1 MSDRIGGSFPDD
13 RAERRDGG
21 GYERSGTGRPRQ
33 QRPARP
39 GGAGRGGRPDR
50 SAEGSGS
57 GFRPRQDDERDRR
70 AVRRSDQDS
79 GAAPRIPDSI
89 TEDDLSRDAKAEL
102 RGLPA
107 DLAATVGRY
116 LVAAELASDPEQA
129 YRFAQAARRIA
140 ARIGVVREV
149 NGVTAYHTGR
159 WAEALAEL
167 RAARRL
173 TGRDEYLPLM
183 ADSERALGRLDS
195 ALELVH
201 SEDARRLPRAAQ
213 IELRIVESGI
223 RRDQGLADAAVL
235 VLQVPELTDGRLRPW
250 SARLFYAYGDALLAA
265 GRPEAAREAFSRA
278 VVADE
283 EEETD
288 ALSRLD
294 ELDGVTLEDL
304 EDLEDEDADDD
315 DDLTDEAVEAVEAE
329 EGDLDGEADDDLDDE
344 DDVTDEANEADED
357 EAEDL
362 DEDLDDEEDLEDEVE
377 IDEEDDDSDDDEG
390 DLTDEAEDGEDL
402 DDEDNLTDQAEDDEG
417 DADDEGDLTAEADG
431 DEDDVDDEDDPDE
444 EDEDLDGEGLGGRA
458 DAIEGEARDDGA
470 RDQ

>member
-13 RAERRDGG
+13 RAERRDRG

-89 TEDDLSRDAKAEL
+89 TEDDLSRDVKAEL

-278 VVADE
+278 VVADG

-288 ALSRLD
+288 ALARLD

-315 DDLTDEAVEAVEAE
+315 DLTDEAVEAVEAE
-329 EGDLDGEADDDLDDE
+329 EGDLDDEADDDLDGEEDEDSDDE
-344 DDVTDEANEADED
+344 DDLSDEADE
-357 EAEDL
+357 

-402 DDEDNLTDQAEDDEG
+402 DDEDDLTDQAEDDEG

-431 DEDDVDDEDDPDE
+431 DEDDVADEDDPDE
-444 EDEDLDGEGLGGRA
+444 GEDLDGEGLGGRA
-458 DAIEGEARDDGA
+458 GAIEGEARDDGA
-470 RDQ
+470 RDR

>member
-1 MSDRIGGSFPDD
+1 M
-13 RAERRDGG
+13 
-21 GYERSGTGRPRQ
+21 
-33 QRPARP
+33 
-39 GGAGRGGRPDR
+39 
-50 SAEGSGS
+50 
-57 GFRPRQDDERDRR
+57 
-70 AVRRSDQDS
+70 RRSDKDS

-89 TEDDLSRDAKAEL
+89 TEDDLSRDVKAEL

-116 LVAAELASDPEQA
+116 LVAAELASDPEQG
-129 YRFAQAARRIA
+129 YRYAQAARRIA

-149 NGVTAYHTGR
+149 NGITAYHTGR

-183 ADSERALGRLDS
+183 ADAERALGRLDQ

-201 SEDARRLPRAAQ
+201 SDDARRLPRAAQ

-250 SARLFYAYGDALLAA
+250 SARLFYAYGEALLAA

-283 EEETD
+283 DEETD

-304 EDLEDEDADDD
+304 EDLEDEEEDADD

-329 EGDLDGEADDDLDDE
+329 EGDLDDEADDLDDE
-344 DDVTDEANEADED
+344 EDEDFDDEDDLSDEADE
-357 EAEDL
+357 

-377 IDEEDDDSDDDEG
+377 IDEEDDGSDDDEG

-402 DDEDNLTDQAEDDEG
+402 DDEDDLTDQAEDDEG

-431 DEDDVDDEDDPDE
+431 DEDDVADEDDPDE
-444 EDEDLDGEGLGGRA
+444 GEDLDGEGLGGR
-458 DAIEGEARDDGA
+458 DR
-470 RDQ
+470 

>member
-1 MSDRIGGSFPDD
+1 M
-13 RAERRDGG
+13 
-21 GYERSGTGRPRQ
+21 
-33 QRPARP
+33 
-39 GGAGRGGRPDR
+39 
-50 SAEGSGS
+50 
-57 GFRPRQDDERDRR
+57 
-70 AVRRSDQDS
+70 
-79 GAAPRIPDSI
+79 IPDSI
-89 TEDDLSRDAKAEL
+89 TEDDLSRDVKAEL

-288 ALSRLD
+288 ALARLD

-315 DDLTDEAVEAVEAE
+315 DLTDEAVEAVEAE
-329 EGDLDGEADDDLDDE
+329 EGDLDDEADDDLDDE
-344 DDVTDEANEADED
+344 DDVTDDVNEDDED
-357 EAEDL
+357 EA
-362 DEDLDDEEDLEDEVE
+362 EDLDDEEDLENEV
-377 IDEEDDDSDDDEG
+377 DVDDEDDDSDDDED

-402 DDEDNLTDQAEDDEG
+402 DDEDDLTAQAEDDEG
-417 DADDEGDLTAEADG
+417 DADDEGR
-431 DEDDVDDEDDPDE
+431 PHSR
-444 EDEDLDGEGLGGRA
+444 GGRRR
-458 DAIEGEARDDGA
+458 G
-470 RDQ
+470 

>member
-1 MSDRIGGSFPDD
+1 M
-13 RAERRDGG
+13 
-21 GYERSGTGRPRQ
+21 
-33 QRPARP
+33 
-39 GGAGRGGRPDR
+39 
-50 SAEGSGS
+50 
-57 GFRPRQDDERDRR
+57 
-70 AVRRSDQDS
+70 RRSDKDS

-89 TEDDLSRDAKAEL
+89 TEDDLSRDVKAEL

-129 YRFAQAARRIA
+129 YRYAQAARRIA

-149 NGVTAYHTGR
+149 NGITAYHTGR

-288 ALSRLD
+288 ALARLD

-304 EDLEDEDADDD
+304 EDLEELEDEDEDADDD
-315 DDLTDEAVEAVEAE
+315 DLTDKAVEAIEAE
-329 EGDLDGEADDDLDDE
+329 EGDLDDEADDDLDDE
-344 DDVTDEANEADED
+344 DDLSDEADE
-357 EAEDL
+357 
-362 DEDLDDEEDLEDEVE
+362 DEDLDDE
-377 IDEEDDDSDDDEG
+377 DD
-390 DLTDEAEDGEDL
+390 
-402 DDEDNLTDQAEDDEG
+402 LTDQAEDDEG

-431 DEDDVDDEDDPDE
+431 DEDDVADEDDPDE
-444 EDEDLDGEGLGGRA
+444 GEDLDGEGFGGRA
-458 DAIEGEARDDGA
+458 DTLEGEARDDGA
-470 RDQ
+470 PDR